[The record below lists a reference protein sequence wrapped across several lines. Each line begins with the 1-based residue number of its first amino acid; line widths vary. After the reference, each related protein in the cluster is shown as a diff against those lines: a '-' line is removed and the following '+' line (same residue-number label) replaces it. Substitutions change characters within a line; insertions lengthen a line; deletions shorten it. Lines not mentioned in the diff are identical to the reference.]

1 MISSLLWPSVIPDV
15 QVKMSFLGCAYDMFQ
30 NQSYMKMQSFTE
42 KVKDNAYNPVFEKA
56 RVMHLKVTKPHF
68 AFVLL

>member
-1 MISSLLWPSVIPDV
+1 
-15 QVKMSFLGCAYDMFQ
+15 MSFLGCAYDMFQ
-30 NQSYMKMQSFTE
+30 NQSYMKMQYFTE
-42 KVKDNAYNPVFEKA
+42 KVKDNAYNPVFEQA